1 MIVRYDPQTNKSE
14 IFTNDSGKAN
24 GMFFDAKG
32 NLITCEGSDEGGR
45 RVSKWN
51 VKTKER
57 TTLADRYM
65 GKRFNAPND
74 LTIDRQGRIYFTD
87 PRYLGTEPR
96 ELEHRAVY
104 RIDADGKV
112 VEVTHDISKP
122 NGIALSPDD
131 KTLYVL
137 DHDNGTDQINPKG
150 PQPKHGRMALDA
162 FPLGDDGLVHGEKR
176 TLIDWGD
183 QAGGDGMTVD
193 SKGNIYIAD
202 RSVKR
207 PGVRVTDPKG
217 KEIGFIPT
225 GEPDQKI
232 DADHP
237 GKGFPEQRRI
247 RRRRGKEH
255 VVCDGRPQLVSDQ
268 AQRPRISS
276 AVRAAVTGVVPEM
289 TMCCTSPPT
298 AVGGLDGARGGCR
311 AGTRCVCGPVSRAE
325 GPKATPPRDAVKT
338 FKIAEGLDVRLVA
351 SEPLIRQPLS
361 ISFDD
366 RGRLWLLQYI
376 QYPIPEGLHPV
387 AVDEY
392 LRTKYDRR
400 PDPPPKG
407 PRGHDVIAILEDTD
421 GDGVYDR
428 AKPFLTGLNLAS
440 GWPSAT
446 AGCSW
451 SSRPICFFIVTP
463 TETID
468 PTAIPRSCYRFRD
481 GGRACLRQFADLGT
495 GRLALRSPRQH
506 SHARISAESSSNR
519 GSGVITRAPNSLN
532 FLPRGAAILGAS
544 ISIVS
549 ATCLPAATPPSPCA
563 ITCKGPTTSKDS
575 ASTDRSTIRIRSAIS
590 SR

>member
-1 MIVRYDPQTNKSE
+1 MRRVIVCALVLAVASNVFAQEQRERKRGRRRGRRAQAIVPRDAKLEGPLYTRSAPIKGGLTEGPAAAPDGSIYFSDIPNGPDKGMIVRYDPQTNKSE

-104 RIDADGKV
+104 RIDVDGKV

-193 SKGNIYIAD
+193 SKGNLYIAD

-207 PGVRVTDPKG
+207 PGVRITDPKG

-237 GKGFPEQRRI
+237 GKGFPSNVEFGVGEGKNTLYVTVDLSLYRI
-247 RRRRGKEH
+247 K
-255 VVCDGRPQLVSDQ
+255 LN
-268 AQRPRISS
+268 
-276 AVRAAVTGVVPEM
+276 
-289 TMCCTSPPT
+289 
-298 AVGGLDGARGGCR
+298 ARGYH
-311 AGTRCVCGPVSRAE
+311 
-325 GPKATPPRDAVKT
+325 
-338 FKIAEGLDVRLVA
+338 
-351 SEPLIRQPLS
+351 PLFEQ
-361 ISFDD
+361 
-366 RGRLWLLQYI
+366 Q
-376 QYPIPEGLHPV
+376 
-387 AVDEY
+387 
-392 LRTKYDRR
+392 
-400 PDPPPKG
+400 
-407 PRGHDVIAILEDTD
+407 
-421 GDGVYDR
+421 
-428 AKPFLTGLNLAS
+428 
-440 GWPSAT
+440 
-446 AGCSW
+446 
-451 SSRPICFFIVTP
+451 
-463 TETID
+463 
-468 PTAIPRSCYRFRD
+468 
-481 GGRACLRQFADLGT
+481 
-495 GRLALRSPRQH
+495 
-506 SHARISAESSSNR
+506 
-519 GSGVITRAPNSLN
+519 
-532 FLPRGAAILGAS
+532 
-544 ISIVS
+544 
-549 ATCLPAATPPSPCA
+549 
-563 ITCKGPTTSKDS
+563 
-575 ASTDRSTIRIRSAIS
+575 
-590 SR
+590 

>member
-1 MIVRYDPQTNKSE
+1 MRRVIVCALVLAVASNVLAQDQRERKRNRRRGRRAQAIVPRDAKLEGPLYTRSAPIKGGLTEGPAAAPDGSIYFTDIPNGPDKGMIVRYDPQTKKSV

-24 GMFFDAKG
+24 GICFDAKG

-237 GKGFPEQRRI
+237 GKGFPSNVEFGVGEGKNMLYVTVDLSLYRI
-247 RRRRGKEH
+247 K
-255 VVCDGRPQLVSDQ
+255 LN
-268 AQRPRISS
+268 
-276 AVRAAVTGVVPEM
+276 
-289 TMCCTSPPT
+289 
-298 AVGGLDGARGGCR
+298 ARGYH
-311 AGTRCVCGPVSRAE
+311 
-325 GPKATPPRDAVKT
+325 
-338 FKIAEGLDVRLVA
+338 
-351 SEPLIRQPLS
+351 PLFEQ
-361 ISFDD
+361 
-366 RGRLWLLQYI
+366 Q
-376 QYPIPEGLHPV
+376 
-387 AVDEY
+387 
-392 LRTKYDRR
+392 
-400 PDPPPKG
+400 
-407 PRGHDVIAILEDTD
+407 
-421 GDGVYDR
+421 
-428 AKPFLTGLNLAS
+428 
-440 GWPSAT
+440 
-446 AGCSW
+446 
-451 SSRPICFFIVTP
+451 
-463 TETID
+463 
-468 PTAIPRSCYRFRD
+468 
-481 GGRACLRQFADLGT
+481 
-495 GRLALRSPRQH
+495 
-506 SHARISAESSSNR
+506 
-519 GSGVITRAPNSLN
+519 
-532 FLPRGAAILGAS
+532 
-544 ISIVS
+544 
-549 ATCLPAATPPSPCA
+549 
-563 ITCKGPTTSKDS
+563 
-575 ASTDRSTIRIRSAIS
+575 
-590 SR
+590 